1 MTEKIDGPPW
11 RETSGKFGPGNPG
24 RPFGSR
30 NRLSKRVARSILRDF
45 ESHQDE
51 LLERLRRWFVPQYVQ
66 LVSRLL
72 PKQLEVGGVELDSLD
87 EAEVLRL
94 IGAARAALD
103 AIEAGGGSLADLE
116 AALLGERSGVGAVN
130 NG

>member
-1 MTEKIDGPPW
+1 MQNNDIAPW
-11 RETSGKFGPGNPG
+11 REASGRFGSGNPG

-30 NRLSKRVARSILRDF
+30 NRLSKRVARAILRDF

-72 PKQLEVGGVELDSLD
+72 PKQMEVGGVELDSLD
-87 EAEVLRL
+87 EADVLRL
-94 IGAARAALD
+94 IGDARAALD